1 MMDCTSRGWMADPP
15 YSLKSRELTKSHE
28 EAEEEK
34 LPYQRTPPRLDAV
47 DNFNGLVASFE
58 PRTAS
63 TERNLLECADFE
75 TTPSSLYRVQRFSF
89 VSTVYMKAS
98 PFCLCSMRAEKQ
110 RTSAKLAEYDISLP
124 PSKRPSNSY
133 PTSAT
138 FGKYY
143 GSAKPSWR
151 RRAHRNRGWRRT
163 PCRGSSGSN
172 PLDDPLE
179 YLRAL
184 RLAGTHSQFLQ
195 SRYLEV
201 LVPIQDILDTL
212 PDRQLLLI
220 IVSFVEMDAHII
232 LLRDGPA
239 FMTDRRIEPLS
250 ERLQAEADENLQ
262 DFIRTYPER
271 YMTFHYQ
278 VLNEYTTLLIQY
290 GAPEE
295 KSQAMDVLLQL
306 LVNVD
311 GSELGSDNSAIDA
324 CSSAKMNTYPLITS

>member
-1 MMDCTSRGWMADPP
+1 MDQPNLPG
-15 YSLKSRELTKSHE
+15 
-28 EAEEEK
+28 EEEPIGTEAGEEHLAGD
-34 LPYQRTPPRLDAV
+34 LPAP
-47 DNFNGLVASFE
+47 
-58 PRTAS
+58 
-63 TERNLLECADFE
+63 
-75 TTPSSLYRVQRFSF
+75 
-89 VSTVYMKAS
+89 
-98 PFCLCSMRAEKQ
+98 
-110 RTSAKLAEYDISLP
+110 
-124 PSKRPSNSY
+124 
-133 PTSAT
+133 
-138 FGKYY
+138 
-143 GSAKPSWR
+143 
-151 RRAHRNRGWRRT
+151 
-163 PCRGSSGSN
+163 N

-295 KSQAMDVLLQL
+295 KFQAMDVLLQL

-324 CSSAKMNTYPLITS
+324 CSICQDEYLPADNIIILPCHTSHHFHRRCIRTWLLLNLHCPICRATVGIHQPIARRAA

>member
-1 MMDCTSRGWMADPP
+1 
-15 YSLKSRELTKSHE
+15 
-28 EAEEEK
+28 
-34 LPYQRTPPRLDAV
+34 
-47 DNFNGLVASFE
+47 
-58 PRTAS
+58 
-63 TERNLLECADFE
+63 
-75 TTPSSLYRVQRFSF
+75 
-89 VSTVYMKAS
+89 MKAS
-98 PFCLCSMRAEKQ
+98 RFAFVQCAPKS
-110 RTSAKLAEYDISLP
+110 SALPIPQAQLLENTMDQPNLPGEEEPIGTEAGEEHLAGDLP
-124 PSKRPSNSY
+124 AP
-133 PTSAT
+133 
-138 FGKYY
+138 
-143 GSAKPSWR
+143 
-151 RRAHRNRGWRRT
+151 
-163 PCRGSSGSN
+163 N

-184 RLAGTHSQFLQ
+184 RLAGTHSQF
-195 SRYLEV
+195 YN
-201 LVPIQDILDTL
+201 PATL
-212 PDRQLLLI
+212 KQLLLI

-295 KSQAMDVLLQL
+295 KFQAMDVLLQL

-324 CSSAKMNTYPLITS
+324 CSICQDEYLPADNIIILPCHTSHHFHRRCIRVSLYSRILL